1 MKLDPKA
8 IETAAQF
15 IESAEAIMIG
25 AGAGMG
31 VDSGLP
37 DFRGAEGFWR
47 AYPQLE
53 ELGVSFEEMANP
65 QWFEKNPRLAWGF
78 YGHRFELYQRTQP
91 HSGFSFINRWINEK
105 KLDYFIFTSNV
116 DGHFQKGGFNSEKIL
131 ECHGSLLHLQ
141 CLRNCGHPIWRT
153 DSNLVFRINPDN
165 LLAES
170 PLPNCSEC
178 GSIARP
184 NILMFSD
191 FQWDSNRT
199 LNQERKY
206 QDWLKNQKSKRLVV
220 LEIGAGI
227 DVPTVRLNCEEVYRM
242 IGDHYIRINP
252 RESEIAYEEAVSL
265 PMKAEEAIKAIN
277 QKII

>member
-37 DFRGAEGFWR
+37 DFRGPEGFWR

-53 ELGVSFEEMANP
+53 QLGVSFEEMANS

-116 DGHFQKGGFNSEKIL
+116 DGHFQKGGFDSEKIL

-153 DSNLVFRINPDN
+153 ESNLVFRINPDN

>member
-15 IESAEAIMIG
+15 IESAEAIMVG

-37 DFRGAEGFWR
+37 DFRGPEGFWR

-53 ELGVSFEEMANP
+53 QLGVSFEEMANP

-116 DGHFQKGGFNSEKIL
+116 DGHFQKGGFDSEKIL

-153 DSNLVFRINPDN
+153 ESNLVFRINPDN

>member
-37 DFRGAEGFWR
+37 DFRGTEGFWR

-53 ELGVSFEEMANP
+53 QLGVSFEEMANP

-116 DGHFQKGGFNSEKIL
+116 DGHFQKGGFDSEKIL

-153 DSNLVFRINPDN
+153 DSSLVFRINPDN

>member
-37 DFRGAEGFWR
+37 DFRGPEGFWR

-53 ELGVSFEEMANP
+53 QLGVSFEEMANP

-116 DGHFQKGGFNSEKIL
+116 DGHFQKGGFDSEKIL

-153 DSNLVFRINPDN
+153 ESNLVFRINPDN

>member
-15 IESAEAIMIG
+15 IESAEAIMVG

-37 DFRGAEGFWR
+37 DFRGPEGFWR

-53 ELGVSFEEMANP
+53 QLGVSFEEMANS

-116 DGHFQKGGFNSEKIL
+116 DGHFQKGGFDSEKIL

-153 DSNLVFRINPDN
+153 ESNLVFRINPDN

>member
-53 ELGVSFEEMANP
+53 QLGVSFEEMANP

-91 HSGFSFINRWINEK
+91 HSGFSFINRWIKEK

-116 DGHFQKGGFNSEKIL
+116 DGHFQKGGFDSEKIL

-242 IGDHYIRINP
+242 MGDHYIRINP